1 MVGCCGAISL
11 SIALPAGGSTL
22 QQAVDAGQAI
32 KGSMDFYV
40 GGVRYLTNSGSGLVI
55 EIADDL
61 ESGTFTGPFSNL
73 DGGGTLEV
81 TGNFDC

>member
-1 MVGCCGAISL
+1 MVGCCFAISL